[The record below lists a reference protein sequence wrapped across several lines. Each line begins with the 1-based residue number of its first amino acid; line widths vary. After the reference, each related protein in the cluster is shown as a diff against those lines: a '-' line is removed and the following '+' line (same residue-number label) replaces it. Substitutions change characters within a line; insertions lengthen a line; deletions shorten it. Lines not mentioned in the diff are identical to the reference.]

1 MQLKAYGRY
10 SGIPNTWNQEDQGH
24 VAWHYKIGLRDA
36 INDDM
41 IQKLFRIC
49 LLVTFVA
56 LNVLVAITVA
66 QLTPKAYA
74 ALTKRLLDDIDL
86 TRRRKSRQLF
96 SIYWAC
102 VIVVGAINLVNT
114 ISSVMYH
121 TMCLYTL
128 CPYHMGDWIVRSL
141 LGRNDGVD
149 VTEKAIFIVKIILIP
164 LLLAMELLV
173 SIRTKKHCNFPVPYK
188 LVNILCC
195 CFCCPPTCESK
206 CVQTFALWQ
215 ILVFLQNLTCTLFPA
230 GFFLLVNPLM
240 AASMILFL
248 VSLFFSLVVVV
259 AHLFKLCTCLSYDRR
274 HEMPHCCCCNNSCLQ
289 LLAILAFSI
298 FSFVLFLVYG
308 IIIARGVTASG
319 LLTAMVTLVPSI
331 IIDVML
337 GWHMKKTFFS
347 IARNR
352 DHESPVL
359 RMDNL
364 EGESDTLD
372 GSNEDE
378 PLL

>member
-10 SGIPNTWNQEDQGH
+10 GGIPNTWNQEDQGH
-24 VAWHYKIGLRDA
+24 VAWHDTIGLRDT
-36 INDDM
+36 INNDSV
-41 IQKLFRIC
+41 QKFFRIF

-56 LNVLVAITVA
+56 LNVLVTITVA
-66 QLTPKAYA
+66 QLTPKTYA
-74 ALTKRLLDDIDL
+74 AITKRLLDDIDH
-86 TRRRKSRQLF
+86 THRRKSRQLF
-96 SIYWAC
+96 SIYWAS

-114 ISSVMYH
+114 LSSVMYH
-121 TMCLYTL
+121 TMCLHTH
-128 CPYHMGDWIVRSL
+128 CPHHIGDWIVRSL
-141 LGRNDGVD
+141 LGRYDGVESID
-149 VTEKAIFIVKIILIP
+149 ATEKAVFIVKIILIP

-173 SIRTKKHCNFPVPYK
+173 SIRTQKDCNFPVPYK

-195 CFCCPPTCESK
+195 CFCCPPKFKSK
-206 CVQTFALWQ
+206 FAQTFALWQ

-230 GFFLLVNPLM
+230 AFFLLVNPLL
-240 AASMILFL
+240 AASVILFL

-289 LLAILAFSI
+289 LLAILAFII
-298 FSFVLFLVYG
+298 FSFAFFLVYS
-308 IIIARGVTASG
+308 IIIVRGVTAGG
-319 LLTAMVTLVPSI
+319 LLTAVVTLVPSV
-331 IIDVML
+331 IIDVTM

-347 IARNR
+347 ITQNR

-359 RMDNL
+359 RMANL
-364 EGESDTLD
+364 EGESD